1 MTSLH
6 INRVPAAPAP
16 HPLRRV
22 TDWPLSEA
30 RRRRV
35 CRSPH
40 RPTPH
45 PARRTSDRLRA
56 AAPAP
61 VGRVCRP
68 QRAARRRRART
79 VRAHAPRRA
88 GSGEP
93 AGSDGPPAL
102 AHGGH
107 RRGRQAALVVVRR
120 RVP

>member
-6 INRVPAAPAP
+6 INRMPAAPAP

-35 CRSPH
+35 CRTRP
-40 RPTPH
+40 RPTEH

-61 VGRVCRP
+61 VTRACRP
-68 QRAARRRRART
+68 RGAARRRRART

-88 GSGEP
+88 GSGA
-93 AGSDGPPAL
+93 AGSDGPPAP
-102 AHGGH
+102 AHNGH
-107 RRGRQAALVVVRR
+107 RPGRQAALVVVRR